1 MILKNFA
8 NIQSGRTF
16 RTAIKSTPDGT
27 FGVVQLRDII
37 SRNGKPT
44 VNWAS
49 TAKVNIESNRAI
61 GCLQNGQLLVAS
73 KGDQKYIISLNDVP
87 DNMVCSQH
95 FLIIDVDEKKH
106 VDVEFIEF
114 ILCSEF
120 VQEWLEKRA
129 SGSYQSA
136 LTKSLLEQ
144 IPFPNLPIEQ
154 QLKAIEL
161 KKSIEKEMEL
171 LEILI
176 DARLKQKN
184 TLVSRW
190 LQKDISNGQ

>member
-16 RTAIKSTPDGT
+16 RTAIKSAPDGAY
-27 FGVVQLRDII
+27 GVVQLRDII
-37 SRNGKPT
+37 SNNGNPT

-49 TAKVNIESNRAI
+49 TVKVNIESKKTVK
-61 GCLQNGQLLVAS
+61 CLQNGQLLVAA

-95 FLIIDVDEKKH
+95 FLIIDVDKKKG
-106 VDVEFIEF
+106 VDIEFVEF

-120 VQEWLEKRA
+120 VLEWLDKRA
-129 SGSYQSA
+129 RGSYQSA